1 MIKKILNDWLVFLQ
15 TEKRL
20 SQNTIS
26 NYKRDLQTFIKFL
39 QNDLNKQTT
48 DKKVLENITIAE
60 FRSFIT
66 NLATN
71 NKTNKTI
78 ARNISSLKTF
88 FKYLQINNIANNSAI
103 LILKSPKQT
112 KKIASVLENE
122 DVITL
127 LNSFNQIF
135 KQKWQAKLNIAL
147 FTLIYSTGL
156 RISEALNLN
165 IIDIEN
171 DFLRITGKGNKTR
184 IVPILPIVKTAI
196 NDYLKIAPFNFKPN
210 SPLFRGTMG
219 ARLSPRIAQRTIKN
233 ARELNGFKETTTPHT
248 LRHSFA
254 TTLLKNGTDLRTIQE
269 LLGHSSL
276 STTQIY
282 TKSDLTKITKTYLKT
297 HPHNRK

>member
-1 MIKKILNDWLVFLQ
+1 MINKILNDWLIFLQ

-26 NYKRDLQTFIKFL
+26 NYKRDLQLFIKFL
-39 QNDLNKQTT
+39 ENNLNLKTI
-48 DKKVLENITIAE
+48 DKNTLENINLSD

-66 NLATN
+66 TLATD
-71 NKTNKTI
+71 NKNNKTI

-103 LILKSPKQT
+103 LILKSPKQ
-112 KKIASVLENE
+112 KKTISTTLEND
-122 DVITL
+122 DVIIL
-127 LNSFNQIF
+127 LNSFNKIF

-165 IIDIEN
+165 ISDLN
-171 DFLRITGKGNKTR
+171 DDFLRIKGKGNKTR
-184 IVPILPIVKTAI
+184 IVPILPAVKETI
-196 NDYLKIAPFNFKPN
+196 NDYLGIAPFDFKEH
-210 SPLFRGTMG
+210 SPIFRGAMG
-219 ARLSPRIAQRTIKN
+219 ARLSPRIAQRAIQ
-233 ARELNGFKETTTPHT
+233 ASRELNGFKETTTPHT

-282 TKSDLTKITKTYLKT
+282 TKSDITKITKTYLKT
-297 HPHNRK
+297 HPHTKK

>member
-1 MIKKILNDWLVFLQ
+1 MIHKLLNNWLIFLQ

-26 NYKRDLQTFIKFL
+26 NYKRDLQTFIIFL
-39 QNDLNKQTT
+39 QNNLNFKII
-48 DKKVLENITIAE
+48 DKITLKNISISN

-66 NLATN
+66 FLATE

-112 KKIASVLENE
+112 KKIATTLEND
-122 DVITL
+122 DVIIL
-127 LNSFNQIF
+127 LNSFNKIF

-165 IIDIEN
+165 ISDLEN
-171 DFLRITGKGNKTR
+171 NFLRIKGKGNKTR
-184 IVPILPIVKTAI
+184 IVPILKVVKETI
-196 NDYLKIAPFNFKPN
+196 TDYLKIAPFSFKQN
-210 SPLFRGTMG
+210 SPIFRGTKG
-219 ARLSPRIAQRTIKN
+219 ARLSPRIAQRTIKI

-282 TKSDLTKITKTYLKT
+282 TQTDITKITKTYLQT
-297 HPHNRK
+297 HPHNK

>member
-1 MIKKILNDWLVFLQ
+1 MINKILNDWLIFLQ

-26 NYKRDLQTFIKFL
+26 NYKRDLQLFIKFL
-39 QNDLNKQTT
+39 ENNLNLKTIDKTT
-48 DKKVLENITIAE
+48 LENITISN

-66 NLATN
+66 FLATE

-112 KKIASVLENE
+112 KKIATTLEND
-122 DVITL
+122 DVIIL
-127 LNSFNQIF
+127 LNSFNKIF

-165 IIDIEN
+165 ISDLEN
-171 DFLRITGKGNKTR
+171 DFLQIKGKGNKTR
-184 IVPILPIVKTAI
+184 IVPILKVVKETITDYIKTA
-196 NDYLKIAPFNFKPN
+196 PFSFKQN
-210 SPLFRGTMG
+210 SPIFRGTKG
-219 ARLSPRIAQRTIKN
+219 ARLSPRIAQRKIKI

-282 TKSDLTKITKTYLKT
+282 TQTNITEITKTYLQT
-297 HPHNRK
+297 HPHNK